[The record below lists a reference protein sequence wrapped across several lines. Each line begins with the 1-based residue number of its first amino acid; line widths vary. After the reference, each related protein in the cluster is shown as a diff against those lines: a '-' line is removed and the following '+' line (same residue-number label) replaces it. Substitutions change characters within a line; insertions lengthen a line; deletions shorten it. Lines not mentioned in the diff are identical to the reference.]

1 MSPTNVTYTTFL
13 RILAK
18 SRVPNKSIIA
28 ERIVTHME
36 TNPENQKLFP
46 NNLTYDAVLKV
57 CGSLPTTDPS
67 LHRHALVLAVKTL
80 TKMQQL
86 PHIVPTSFTYKEFF
100 TTLSRLTNGEELLKL
115 VERSF
120 DDCIKAGV
128 LDDKILGV
136 LINITPERFLQKLLH
151 LDTTINLQSISIQD
165 LPQSWSCNARRSIT
179 MKSQRTTEQII
190 HNTGRRK
197 IKR

>member
-1 MSPTNVTYTTFL
+1 
-13 RILAK
+13 
-18 SRVPNKSIIA
+18 
-28 ERIVTHME
+28 
-36 TNPENQKLFP
+36 
-46 NNLTYDAVLKV
+46 
-57 CGSLPTTDPS
+57 
-67 LHRHALVLAVKTL
+67 
-80 TKMQQL
+80 MQQL